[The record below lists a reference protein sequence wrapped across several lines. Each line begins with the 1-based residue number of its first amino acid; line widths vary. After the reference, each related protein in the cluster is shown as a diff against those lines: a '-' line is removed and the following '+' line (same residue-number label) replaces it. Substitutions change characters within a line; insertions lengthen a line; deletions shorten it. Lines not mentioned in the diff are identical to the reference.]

1 MKGFYILG
9 GYPDMKKFEEVF
21 KYLAEKADFVEVG
34 LAYNDPVADGPV
46 IAEAASKV
54 VKSNIKIDDIL
65 KIVEAYKKSKVY
77 IMTYANI
84 FYQYGLREFS
94 QKYGKL
100 INGVIVA
107 DLPNRMHGFFY
118 DNGFDIPVIPFV
130 TPESRD
136 EDIEE
141 LKGSKADFIYF
152 VGVRGV
158 TGSNVNFLDDELVEK
173 VKFVKKMTS
182 KKVVFGFGIKTKN
195 DTEKVMTYAD
205 GFVIGTEAVKRQ
217 TNINEFKKYIE
228 SIIR

>member
-84 FYQYGLREFS
+84 FYQYGLMEFS

-118 DNGFDIPVIPFV
+118 DNGFDIPIIPFV
-130 TPESRD
+130 TPESRE
-136 EDIEE
+136 EDIEG
-141 LKGSKADFIYF
+141 LKGTKADFIYF

-217 TNINEFKKYIE
+217 TDTTQFKRFIN
-228 SIIR
+228 SIIE

>member
-118 DNGFDIPVIPFV
+118 DNGFDIPIIPFV

-158 TGSNVNFLDDELVEK
+158 TGSEVNFLDEELVEK
-173 VKFVKKMTS
+173 VQFVKKVTN
-182 KKVVFGFGIKTKN
+182 KNVVFGFGIKTKK